1 MNTRLHTKYLFLI
14 WSLFFC
20 EISFAFSL
28 GALSTQSS
36 QDEPLEAKILILMS
50 AKESKTLGEFEAR
63 LADQSLYEKFGI
75 QKPSDEFTPNISIQK
90 DKVGKPIAIVLKFSK
105 KSIELERAFND
116 VVIELS
122 YSSGKITRVYTL
134 LNTQSKEIQVQAGDN
149 LVNIA
154 SQIAPQISGVELNQ
168 VMVALYRLNPN
179 AFFAGNINRL
189 KQGEKLTVPTE
200 SMAASIPEQEAREFA
215 ASAAK
220 DYRERQLNRPTEESL
235 KSNNRTYQQA
245 QLKESFKDRLKIGSS
260 QTDSEQAIAQAK
272 LNEDMIAQQK
282 MLEEAQLRISELER
296 NIADLKEINAKK
308 TTASVLNKP
317 LNFEQYGTIAGILAL
332 TGIFLFGILRKSS
345 PFEVASAISTKSTP
359 EVPPRVA
366 PFTIPKMTPIMQE
379 NTNDEDQEDDSEVV
393 ISQAALNAG
402 NQEIP
407 KHVKELFSS
416 IDLNLPSDPIKPEVT
431 MSPVIENSV
440 PAIAS
445 FSVSPPPSGYS
456 LDLGVNSNPSSSSS
470 EVSKLL
476 LNSDEQ
482 KVRLN
487 LARSYIKI
495 KDFETARILLTDL
508 VELGDNADREIHTQ
522 ASELLVEI
530 S

>member
-20 EISFAFSL
+20 QISFALSL
-28 GALSTQSS
+28 GALSNQSS

-50 AKESKTLGEFEAR
+50 AKEAKTLGELEAR
-63 LADQSLYEKFGI
+63 LADQSLTEKFGI
-75 QKPSDEFTPNISIQK
+75 QKINDEFKPTLSIQK
-90 DKVGKPIAIVLKFSK
+90 DKVGKPVAIVLKFSK
-105 KSIELERAFND
+105 KSSELEKAFND

-122 YSSGKITRVYTL
+122 WSSGKITRVYTI

-149 LVNIA
+149 LLNIA
-154 SQIAPQISGVELNQ
+154 SQIAPQLSGVDLNQ
-168 VMVALYRLNPN
+168 VMVALYRLNPG
-179 AFFAGNINRL
+179 AFYAGNINRL
-189 KQGEKLTVPTE
+189 KQGEKLNVPTE
-200 SMAASIPEQEAREFA
+200 TMAASIPEPEAREFA

-220 DYRERQLNRPTEESL
+220 DYRERQLNRSTEESL
-235 KSNNRTYQQA
+235 KTNNRTYQQA

-282 MLEEAQLRISELER
+282 KLEEAQQRIAELER

-308 TTASVLNKP
+308 PPATVVSKP
-317 LNFEQYGTIAGILAL
+317 VDFTQYGTITGILAL
-332 TGIFLFGILRKSS
+332 TPIFLYGVLRKSS
-345 PFEVASAISTKSTP
+345 PFEVAPVSSSNSTT
-359 EVPPRVA
+359 EVPAQTPVFTA
-366 PFTIPKMTPIMQE
+366 PKITPIITSNVNEDEQE
-379 NTNDEDQEDDSEVV
+379 NDSEVV
-393 ISQAALNAG
+393 ISQAGLNAG

-416 IDLNLPSDPIKPEVT
+416 IDLNLPSDPIKQEKT
-431 MSPVIENSV
+431 SPVIENQ
-440 PAIAS
+440 PAPVTTS
-445 FSVSPPPSGYS
+445 PSGYS
-456 LDLGVNSNPSSSSS
+456 LDLGVSANPSSSSQ

-495 KDFETARILLTDL
+495 KDFETARILLLDL
-508 VELGDNADREIHTQ
+508 VELGENADKEIFTQ

>member
-1 MNTRLHTKYLFLI
+1 MNTRLHAKYLFLI
-14 WSLFFC
+14 WGLFFC
-20 EISFAFSL
+20 QISFGLSL
-28 GALSTQSS
+28 GALSNQSS

-50 AKESKTLGEFEAR
+50 AKEAKTVGELEAR
-63 LADQSLYEKFGI
+63 LADQNLTEKFGI
-75 QKPSDEFTPNISIQK
+75 QKISDEFKPNLSIQK
-90 DKVGKPIAIVLKFSK
+90 DKAGKPIAIVLKFSK
-105 KSIELERAFND
+105 KSSELEKAFND

-122 YSSGKITRVYTL
+122 WSSGKITRVYTV

-149 LVNIA
+149 LLNIA
-154 SQIAPQISGVELNQ
+154 SQIAPQLTGVDLNQ
-168 VMVALYRLNPN
+168 VMVALYRLNPK
-179 AFFAGNINRL
+179 AFYAGNINRL
-189 KQGEKLTVPTE
+189 KQGEKLNVPTE
-200 SMAASIPEQEAREFA
+200 TMAASIPEPEAREFA

-220 DYRERQLNRPTEESL
+220 DYRERQLNRSTEESL
-235 KSNNRTYQQA
+235 KTNNRTYQQA

-282 MLEEAQLRISELER
+282 MLEEAQQRIAELER

-308 TTASVLNKP
+308 PPATVVSKP
-317 LNFEQYGTIAGILAL
+317 VDFAQYGTITGILAL
-332 TGIFLFGILRKSS
+332 TGIFLYGVLRKSS
-345 PFEVASAISTKSTP
+345 PFEVASVSSSKSTF
-359 EVPPRVA
+359 EVPAQTPVFTA
-366 PFTIPKMTPIMQE
+366 PKITPIITSNVNEDEQE
-379 NTNDEDQEDDSEVV
+379 NDSEVV
-393 ISQAALNAG
+393 ISQAGLNAG

-416 IDLNLPSDPIKPEVT
+416 IDLNLPSDPIKQEVKT
-431 MSPVIENSV
+431 SPVIENQPTPVTTS
-440 PAIAS
+440 S
-445 FSVSPPPSGYS
+445 SGYS
-456 LDLGVNSNPSSSSS
+456 LDLGVNTNPNSSSL
-470 EVSKLL
+470 EVSKLS

-495 KDFETARILLTDL
+495 KDFETARILLIDL
-508 VELGDNADREIHTQ
+508 VELGENADKEIFTQ